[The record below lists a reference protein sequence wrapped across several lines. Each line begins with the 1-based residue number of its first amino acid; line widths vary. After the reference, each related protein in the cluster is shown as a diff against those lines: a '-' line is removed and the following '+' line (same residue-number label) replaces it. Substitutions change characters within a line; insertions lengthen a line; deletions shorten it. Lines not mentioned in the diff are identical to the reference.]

1 MIKLSLLSIIRRL
14 ASRPASLI
22 GLVIVALFYGWS
34 LIEGVM
40 QLAGI
45 ILNTKSLG
53 WALLPYN
60 PFQSSLSQ
68 SLLPPSLRHPM
79 GTDDLGRDLWSRVL
93 YAAPVDAAVSLLV
106 VGGGVLIGGLL
117 GLPAGYFGNGVE
129 EVNMRLTDLFLA
141 FPALI
146 LALVIEATLGRNV
159 IYAITALVAV
169 WWPSYARLLRAE
181 ALKIKGRKFIDAAL
195 LSGLSD
201 TRIIAKHF
209 VRSSLNT
216 LVSYATIDLGNTIL
230 VYSILSFLGL
240 GLPPPAPEWGT
251 MVASGLEYFPQWWW
265 YSILPGIVITTVV
278 VGAALLGDGLR
289 DILAGEL

>member
-1 MIKLSLLSIIRRL
+1 VIRRL

-34 LIEGVM
+34 LVEGVM
-40 QLAGI
+40 QLMGMV
-45 ILNTKSLG
+45 LNTKSLG
-53 WALLPYN
+53 WILLPYN

-68 SLLPPSLRHPM
+68 SLLPPSLHHLM
-79 GTDDLGRDLWSRVL
+79 GTDDLGRDIWSRVL

-146 LALVIEATLGRNV
+146 LALVIEATLGRNLV
-159 IYAITALVAV
+159 YAIVALVAV

-181 ALKIKGRKFIDAAL
+181 ALKIKGRKFIDAAM

-201 TRIIAKHF
+201 TRIITKHV

-216 LVSYATIDLGNTIL
+216 LVSYATIDLGNAIL

>member
-1 MIKLSLLSIIRRL
+1 MIEVSRLLVIRRL

-34 LIEGVM
+34 LVEGVM
-40 QLAGI
+40 QLMGMV
-45 ILNTKSLG
+45 LNTKSLG
-53 WALLPYN
+53 WILLPYN

-68 SLLPPSLRHPM
+68 SLLPPSLHHLM
-79 GTDDLGRDLWSRVL
+79 GTDDLGRDIWSRVL

-146 LALVIEATLGRNV
+146 LALVIEATLGRNLV
-159 IYAITALVAV
+159 YAIVALVAV

-181 ALKIKGRKFIDAAL
+181 ALKIKGRKFIDAAM

-201 TRIIAKHF
+201 TRIITKHV

-216 LVSYATIDLGNTIL
+216 LVSYATIDLGNAIL

>member
-1 MIKLSLLSIIRRL
+1 VIEVSRLLVIRRL

-34 LIEGVM
+34 LVEGVM
-40 QLAGI
+40 QLMGMV
-45 ILNTKSLG
+45 LNTKSLG
-53 WALLPYN
+53 WILLPYN

-68 SLLPPSLRHPM
+68 SLLPPSLHHLM
-79 GTDDLGRDLWSRVL
+79 GTDDLGRDIWSRVL

-146 LALVIEATLGRNV
+146 LALVIEATLGRNLV
-159 IYAITALVAV
+159 YAIVALVAV

-181 ALKIKGRKFIDAAL
+181 ALKIKGRKFIDAAM

-201 TRIIAKHF
+201 TRIITKHV

-216 LVSYATIDLGNTIL
+216 LVSYATIDLGNAIL